1 MADLFCNFAILQ
13 FGGLVKKEGLPVVR
27 HERKSRH
34 ISHHVSKLSR
44 YNVAGAVS
52 LAFSPYRTAS
62 HTLHASQNR
71 TMNLALLDPFRRQVP
86 DRIDST
92 LTLGSD
98 LHPPLPTNRKPLTI
112 PRSLATAPSDRASQ
126 GEDDVN
132 MEDVSSSSATPSSS
146 SPSKRAEWSIP
157 AAEDWISCHS
167 VAFNR
172 RGTYLAAGH
181 LSGAV
186 PIHDTLSR
194 TVSAVHRPPAFG
206 EGTESPPLT
215 ESDVRR
221 YVNRVGAEE
230 QFEYRNGVT
239 SLSWSKRSRLL
250 LVAAI
255 GDRNIRLVDN
265 EHPLGVDIAGGGSGS
280 ACVGDG
286 GADAV
291 AGGTPGS
298 VAASS
303 PISVAN
309 GNGEDGGEDS
319 SVVAQLSSSGTSTP
333 AAKKRKKSD
342 GGTDNKDEAVATP
355 PIKKKNT
362 IEKFASVKYRILP
375 PADIVSSSD
384 SMSQEELAAYCC
396 RYGSDDALGG
406 GDRRFAA
413 CRVAADEQIDSQRKT
428 YTRYQTQILPL
439 PNAVGASVELHPRD
453 CHAGFAVQAD
463 GSLILFRFP
472 LGGYVEGNGE
482 YENGKR
488 GRVLY
493 IVHPGDKYFITDA
506 AFGHDGS
513 ELYAVTKCGSLLGFR
528 IGADVLKMLRSPVA
542 LDTGIADAPQ
552 PTPPLDQPAFCI
564 KIHGGAAAWQLV
576 VSRNGRLILINSA
589 DCALRLF
596 GAEECWELAKSTT
609 EGQRSDDVKPRYVFQ
624 DLISKVAFTS
634 CAFSGD
640 AEYVVGGCNSNP
652 NMGDR
657 YDLYIW
663 NTGTG
668 ALIDQLN
675 GPQVELHDVSF
686 HPSRPFIAVATSDG
700 IVDTWGPRMDWTNFA
715 PSFQALPMNIEYV
728 EKEDEFDVVI
738 DGDDAE
744 EERKKKEIKAKLME
758 EGKVVDVTTVDPV
771 PVFDSDS
778 EEEEDVFRFDTRIV
792 CTLKPRAPSVSGG
805 NKDGS
810 SGK

>member
-1 MADLFCNFAILQ
+1 M
-13 FGGLVKKEGLPVVR
+13 
-27 HERKSRH
+27 
-34 ISHHVSKLSR
+34 
-44 YNVAGAVS
+44 
-52 LAFSPYRTAS
+52 
-62 HTLHASQNR
+62 
-71 TMNLALLDPFRRQVP
+71 
-86 DRIDST
+86 
-92 LTLGSD
+92 
-98 LHPPLPTNRKPLTI
+98 
-112 PRSLATAPSDRASQ
+112 
-126 GEDDVN
+126 
-132 MEDVSSSSATPSSS
+132 
-146 SPSKRAEWSIP
+146 
-157 AAEDWISCHS
+157 
-167 VAFNR
+167 
-172 RGTYLAAGH
+172 
-181 LSGAV
+181 
-186 PIHDTLSR
+186 
-194 TVSAVHRPPAFG
+194 
-206 EGTESPPLT
+206 
-215 ESDVRR
+215 
-221 YVNRVGAEE
+221 
-230 QFEYRNGVT
+230 
-239 SLSWSKRSRLL
+239 
-250 LVAAI
+250 
-255 GDRNIRLVDN
+255 
-265 EHPLGVDIAGGGSGS
+265 
-280 ACVGDG
+280 
-286 GADAV
+286 
-291 AGGTPGS
+291 
-298 VAASS
+298 
-303 PISVAN
+303 
-309 GNGEDGGEDS
+309 
-319 SVVAQLSSSGTSTP
+319 
-333 AAKKRKKSD
+333 
-342 GGTDNKDEAVATP
+342 
-355 PIKKKNT
+355 
-362 IEKFASVKYRILP
+362 
-375 PADIVSSSD
+375 
-384 SMSQEELAAYCC
+384 
-396 RYGSDDALGG
+396 
-406 GDRRFAA
+406 
-413 CRVAADEQIDSQRKT
+413 
-428 YTRYQTQILPL
+428 
-439 PNAVGASVELHPRD
+439 ELHPRD

-493 IVHPGDKYFITDA
+493 IVHPGDKYFVTDA

-542 LDTGIADAPQ
+542 LDGDAPQ
-552 PTPPLDQPAFCI
+552 PTLPLDQPAFCI

-792 CTLKPRAPSVSGG
+792 CTLKPRA
-805 NKDGS
+805 
-810 SGK
+810 